1 MAPIGMG
8 ATDVLGRIATSIFRC
23 EAFEPVFSSCHDV
36 PNGGVLLALP
46 ALISVGLLA
55 QTERHFQLPKGF
67 YRLDTI
73 FLLLAFMA
81 LARLKTV
88 EGLRYCSPGE
98 WGKLLGIDRIPE
110 AKTLRDKISLLS
122 HNGEP
127 REWAGALC
135 QEWMEQDP
143 DSAGILYVDGH
154 VRVYNGKQT
163 ELPRHYVSRQKL
175 CQRATVDYWVN
186 AMDGQPFFVINKA
199 VDPGLLQVLE
209 DEIVPRLE
217 CDIPVQPSLLE
228 LAENPFFHRFTLV
241 FDREGYSPVFMKRMR
256 EKRIACL
263 TYNKFP
269 GTDWPEKEF
278 QLQSVKLQAG
288 NVIKMKLAERGVFLG
303 QELWVR
309 EIRKLTESGHQT
321 SIISTDYTSEFG
333 QMSAAM
339 FARWSQ
345 ENFFKYMRQHYN
357 LDRLVDYSTE
367 NISET
372 TKVVNPQYR
381 ELDGEIRKDVGK
393 LNRKRNEFGALMLS
407 DTIEPNQVE
416 TYQQKKAELQEE
428 IVILEKMVEEQKI
441 CRKATPKHVA
451 MRDLPKEDRFRRLG
465 TQGKYFIDTI
475 KMIAYRAETAM
486 AGIVREKMSRHDD
499 ARSLLRAIYA
509 AEADVMPDE
518 TAGILKVRLHQLAN
532 RSSSETVQHLC
543 NELNATMI
551 QFPGTNMRLMYELVS

>member
-1 MAPIGMG
+1 MG

-23 EAFEPVFSSCHDV
+23 EAFAPVFLSCHDV

-46 ALISVGLLA
+46 ALIAVGLLTK
-55 QTERHFQLPKGF
+55 TERHFQLPKGF

-73 FLLLAFMA
+73 FLLLSFMA

-98 WGKLLGIDRIPE
+98 WGKLLGMDRIPE
-110 AKTLRDKISLLS
+110 AKTLRDKISHLS
-122 HNGEP
+122 YEGEP
-127 REWAGALC
+127 REWAGELC
-135 QEWMEQDP
+135 QAWMAAEP
-143 DSAGILYVDGH
+143 DSAGILYIDGH

-175 CQRATVDYWVN
+175 CQRATVDYWIN
-186 AMDGQPFFVINKA
+186 AMDGQPFFVVNKA
-199 VDPGLLQVLE
+199 VDPGLLLVLE

-217 CDIPVQPSLLE
+217 CDVPAQPSLLE
-228 LAENPFFHRFTLV
+228 LAENPFSHRFTLV
-241 FDREGYSPVFMKRMR
+241 FDREGYSPIFMKRMR

-269 GTDWPEKEF
+269 GADWPEKEF
-278 QLQSVKLQAG
+278 LSQAVKLQAG

-518 TAGILKVRLHQLAN
+518 TAGILKVRLHPLAN